1 MSENAVLNNDAACVI
16 TTLTEGFNHLQSE
29 VRLLRELLSSLMT
42 TKRINTT
49 EDQEWL
55 TLEQLTEYIPG
66 RPSIP
71 TLRRWIKQEGLPGQ
85 KIKRKLVF
93 QKSTVDEWL
102 KSRTV
107 KADNVLEKKADDYL
121 RAGIKT
127 HLPPW
132 RQKKSVS

>member
-1 MSENAVLNNDAACVI
+1 MSENAVLKNDATSVI
-16 TTLTEGFNHLQSE
+16 TTLTEGFNCLQSE
-29 VRLLRELLSSLMT
+29 VRLLREMLSSLLST
-42 TKRINTT
+42 EKGNIP

-107 KADNVLEKKADDYL
+107 RADNVLEKKANDYL
-121 RAGIKT
+121 KTAIKT

-132 RQKKSVS
+132 RKKKSVS